1 MVNSVP
7 QIGRIAIVQIDSA
20 TMAYAQGYTVNESVS
35 IIKEH
40 VLEPSGTTS
49 GWPAVAGAGQ
59 KQGSIDIDVLYADN
73 AIGALFELMAVVTVI
88 CGPVGSSGG
97 NPKDT
102 YTGYISKVTVTVKTA
117 AITIL
122 KMSIEI
128 TAAPVHGVW
137 P

>member
-7 QIGRIAIVQIDSA
+7 QVGRIAIVQINS
-20 TMAYAQGYTVNESVS
+20 TTVAYAQDYSVNESVN

-40 VLEPSGTTS
+40 ILEPSGTPST

-59 KQGSIDIDVLYADN
+59 KTGSIDI
-73 AIGALFELMAVVTVI
+73 GALYVDNTFLTLFEAMAAVTVI

-102 YTGYISKVTVTVKTA
+102 YSCLISKIQTTVKQS
-117 AITIL
+117 AITTL
-122 KMSIEI
+122 KISLEI
-128 TAAPVHGVW
+128 IAMPVHSTW
-137 P
+137 